1 MMNGTI
7 IKVYGFILLIFNII
21 FSENVFILYEML
33 FNILFV
39 SWVIELNVL
48 ETDDRSVS
56 QNSSSNT
63 SLPTVPSEGSRGVGQ
78 VASWAVSFE
87 RLLEDPMGIRYFTV
101 SKAPLFV

>member
-1 MMNGTI
+1 
-7 IKVYGFILLIFNII
+7 
-21 FSENVFILYEML
+21 ML

-48 ETDDRSVS
+48 EADDWSV
-56 QNSSSNT
+56 QYSSSNT
-63 SLPTVPSEGSRGVGQ
+63 SLPTMPSEGSRGVGQ

-87 RLLEDPMGIRYFTV
+87 RLLEDPMGVRYFTV